1 MIERRIDPELATVP
15 EMEPDRGSA
24 GAGGQRAE
32 EDSRVISV
40 LLVDDHPVVIEGLR
54 KVLAT
59 AGDLMV
65 TGEAHDASGAIEKT
79 RALHPDVV
87 LLDLRMP
94 GASGVQATR
103 RLRDVDDGVAII
115 ILTSYGDQ
123 AYVRQ
128 ALEAGADGYLLKST
142 PPEKLI
148 AAIRSAARGRRQ
160 LSPELLDGVLLEF
173 GGLAR
178 EQTQRTTDLSSD
190 DLEILRRASK
200 APPTGRSV
208 WPRAVPRSRSR
219 SGCRSSFRSWE
230 PLTGHMRSPSR
241 SGADSS
247 KTRLSAGGYW
257 LLDEDG

>member
-1 MIERRIDPELATVP
+1 M
-15 EMEPDRGSA
+15 
-24 GAGGQRAE
+24 
-32 EDSRVISV
+32 ISV

-59 AGDLMV
+59 AGDIEV
-65 TGEAHDASGAIEKT
+65 TGEAHDASGAIE
-79 RALHPDVV
+79 RARLLQPDVI

-103 RLRDVDDGVAII
+103 RLRDSETRSAVI

-142 PPEKLI
+142 PPEQLI
-148 AAIRSAARGRRQ
+148 AAIRAAARGRRQ

-178 EQTQRTTDLSSD
+178 EQTHRTADLSNE
-190 DLEILRRASK
+190 DLEILRRTSEGATNREIGL
-200 APPTGRSV
+200 AMGRTEV
-208 WPRAVPRSRSR
+208 AIKKRLQTIFVKLGAVDRAHAVAEAIRR
-219 SGCRSSFRSWE
+219 G
-230 PLTGHMRSPSR
+230 LI
-241 SGADSS
+241 
-247 KTRLSAGGYW
+247 
-257 LLDEDG
+257 